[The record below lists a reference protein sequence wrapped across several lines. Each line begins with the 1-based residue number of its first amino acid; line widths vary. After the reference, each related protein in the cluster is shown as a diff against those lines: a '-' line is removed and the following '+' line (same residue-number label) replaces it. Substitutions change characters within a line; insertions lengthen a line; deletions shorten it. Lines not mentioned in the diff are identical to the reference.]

1 MTPSNICTAILLI
14 AITCT
19 GHVKA
24 YLLPKEEIVWRQGMP
39 IERAIQ
45 QLKER
50 VSEALQQ
57 NTALQNP
64 PVDVFPQFFRD
75 MALIGRTTGRS
86 AAYPLTGLEWNA
98 WYAGEIARMRAHRQA
113 YYRTVDEI
121 HNEAAAMNPDR
132 RQGRSS
138 AISSLV
144 AG

>member
-57 NTALQNP
+57 NTGTSEHLS
-64 PVDVFPQFFRD
+64 DSS
-75 MALIGRTTGRS
+75 RS
-86 AAYPLTGLEWNA
+86 PTY
-98 WYAGEIARMRAHRQA
+98 
-113 YYRTVDEI
+113 
-121 HNEAAAMNPDR
+121 
-132 RQGRSS
+132 
-138 AISSLV
+138 
-144 AG
+144 